1 VGSHVELGET
11 DVRILAVVAPSGASV
26 AAIAEQLS
34 LPEATARTSV
44 VRLVQADLLR
54 VADDDQLRPTHRGL
68 MVANQVRQPGRVAS
82 STALPVDLTAV
93 AQLVSDWWPSHAART
108 AAEDAELDGLL
119 SSDEER
125 DSVVQRLAEAFAQ
138 GRISSTELDERT
150 GRALAART
158 RGDLDDVLAGLGGLE
173 RSVARHPVR
182 KATFGVVA
190 FCCSPF
196 VLFGAMFLAF
206 GQDGGDHVF
215 GLVLLIL
222 LLPGLLALWRWA
234 WPRRRGAV

>member
-1 VGSHVELGET
+1 MGSHVELGET
-11 DVRILAVVAPSGASV
+11 DVRILAVVARSDASI
-26 AAIAEQLS
+26 AAVAEQLS
-34 LPEATARTSV
+34 LPEATARTAV
-44 VRLVQADLLR
+44 GRLVQADLLR
-54 VADDDQLRPTHRGL
+54 VADDELTPTPRGL
-68 MVANQVRQPGRVAS
+68 MVANQVRQPGRFPS

-108 AAEDAELDGLL
+108 ATEDAELDGLL

-125 DSVVQRLAEAFAQ
+125 DSVAQRLAEAFSQ
-138 GRISSTELDERT
+138 GRITTTELDERT

-173 RSVARHPVR
+173 RPVAPHPVR
-182 KATFGVVA
+182 KAVFGVVA
-190 FCCSPF
+190 FFCSPF
-196 VLFGAMFLAF
+196 VLVGALFLAF

-234 WPRRRGAV
+234 WPRRRGTA

>member
-1 VGSHVELGET
+1 
-11 DVRILAVVAPSGASV
+11 
-26 AAIAEQLS
+26 
-34 LPEATARTSV
+34 
-44 VRLVQADLLR
+44 
-54 VADDDQLRPTHRGL
+54 
-68 MVANQVRQPGRVAS
+68 MVANQVRQPGRFPS

-125 DSVVQRLAEAFAQ
+125 DSVAQRLAEAFSQ
-138 GRISSTELDERT
+138 GRITSTELDERT

-173 RSVARHPVR
+173 RPVAPHPVR

-190 FCCSPF
+190 FFCSPF
-196 VLFGAMFLAF
+196 VLVGALFLAF

-222 LLPGLLALWRWA
+222 LLPGLLALCA
-234 WPRRRGAV
+234 LGVAAMPLELPEFSLVDNGIPC

>member
-1 VGSHVELGET
+1 MGSHVELGET
-11 DVRILAVVAPSGASV
+11 DVRILAVVARADASI
-26 AAIAEQLS
+26 AAVAEQLS

-44 VRLVQADLLR
+44 GRLVQADLLR
-54 VADDDQLRPTHRGL
+54 VADDELTPTPRGL
-68 MVANQVRQPGRVAS
+68 MVANQVRQPGGFPS

-93 AQLVSDWWPSHAART
+93 ARLVSDWWPSHAART

-125 DSVVQRLAEAFAQ
+125 DSVAQRLAEAFSQ
-138 GRISSTELDERT
+138 GRITSTELDERT
-150 GRALAART
+150 GRAIAART

-173 RSVARHPVR
+173 RPVATHPVR
-182 KATFGVVA
+182 KTTFGVVA
-190 FCCSPF
+190 FFCSPF
-196 VLFGAMFLAF
+196 VLFGALFLAF

-234 WPRRRGAV
+234 WPRRRGAA

>member
-1 VGSHVELGET
+1 MGSHVELGET
-11 DVRILAVVAPSGASV
+11 DVRILAVVARSDASI
-26 AAIAEQLS
+26 AAVAEQLS
-34 LPEATARTSV
+34 LPEATARSSV
-44 VRLVQADLLR
+44 GKLVQADLLR
-54 VADDDQLRPTHRGL
+54 VADDELTPTPRGL
-68 MVANQVRQPGRVAS
+68 MVANQVQQPGRFPS

-125 DSVVQRLAEAFAQ
+125 DSAAQRLAEAFSQ
-138 GRISSTELDERT
+138 GRITSTELDERT

-173 RSVARHPVR
+173 RPVAPHPVR

-190 FCCSPF
+190 FFCSPF
-196 VLFGAMFLAF
+196 VLVGALFLAF

-222 LLPGLLALWRWA
+222 LLPGLFALWRWA
-234 WPRRRGAV
+234 WPRRRGAA